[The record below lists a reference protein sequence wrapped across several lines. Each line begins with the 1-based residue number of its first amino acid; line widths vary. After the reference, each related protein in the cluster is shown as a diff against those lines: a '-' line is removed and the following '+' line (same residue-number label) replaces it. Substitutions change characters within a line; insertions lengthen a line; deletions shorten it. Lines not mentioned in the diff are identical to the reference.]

1 MKFLVDRCAG
11 RRLSDWLRAEGYD
24 VVETRERGGD
34 PGDAAI
40 LNWAADDGRVLV
52 TIDTDFG
59 RIVFAQGARHCGVVR
74 LPDVPA
80 GVRIALM
87 AQVLKRH
94 WGDLEAEAIVT
105 VRGGR
110 IRISRSS

>member
-11 RRLSDWLRAEGYD
+11 RRLADWLRAEGYD
-24 VVETRERGGD
+24 VVETRERGTD
-34 PGDAAI
+34 PGDPVI
-40 LNWAADDGRVLV
+40 LRWAADDGRVLI

-59 RIVFAQGARHCGVVR
+59 RIVFAEGARHCGVVR

-80 GVRIALM
+80 GARIALM
-87 AQVLKRH
+87 AEVLKRH
-94 WGDLEAEAIVT
+94 RADLEAKAIVT

>member
-11 RRLSDWLRAEGYD
+11 RRLADWLRGAGHDVAECGA
-24 VVETRERGGD
+24 RGPD
-34 PGDAAI
+34 PGDHAI
-40 LNWAADDGRVLV
+40 LSWAADEGRVLI

-59 RIVFAQGARHCGVVR
+59 RIVFLEGARHCGVVR

-80 GVRIALM
+80 RERIVLL
-87 AQVLKRH
+87 AQVLEH
-94 WGDLEAEAIVT
+94 HGEELEAAAIVT

-110 IRISRSS
+110 IRISHA